1 VPFDFLA
8 GAPLDVLAAVFGGGG
23 AEVTAV
29 LSEDS
34 PSFVGALRSI
44 GSELS

>member
-1 VPFDFLA
+1 VPFDFLG
-8 GAPLDVLAAVFGGGG
+8 GAPLDVLAAVFGGG